1 MTPPFMLTVLWSRN
15 NFTHSERLFPYLFHP
30 HISYWK
36 NLGLVSHSP
45 RSSGPIQEQ
54 RARALPCATS
64 VESEPHAASILRL
77 QTAIGLAPHQNI
89 STYFNICQCLECIL
103 FRQHGK
109 ATWQINIAQKK
120 VSESIFSSIYIF
132 QQIMRTQR
140 TRMSLANFFSPPFF
154 GPPAKRRIRRKSIFT
169 AFARSWKGP
178 GGPMDQWTRHNLFG
192 PLW

>member
-1 MTPPFMLTVLWSRN
+1 MLSRDHWHLDGPAEADQVFIPDRIIDFRHRDALEKQTTSMSKSERVLWHHHFMLTVLWSRN

-77 QTAIGLAPHQNI
+77 QTAIGLAPIRTFQHI
-89 STYFNICQCLECIL
+89 STFANAWNAFC
-103 FRQHGK
+103 FDSMAKQHGK
-109 ATWQINIAQKK
+109 LTLPKK
-120 VSESIFSSIYIF
+120 K
-132 QQIMRTQR
+132 
-140 TRMSLANFFSPPFF
+140 LANLFF
-154 GPPAKRRIRRKSIFT
+154 PAYTFSNK
-169 AFARSWKGP
+169 
-178 GGPMDQWTRHNLFG
+178 
-192 PLW
+192 